1 MTAPAAEGSPL
12 GLHRVVSPRGVL
24 PQAADRLDPDPRL
37 REDEVRVD
45 VELLNLDA
53 ASYRQLHE
61 EHGGDGDA
69 IRDTVCRI
77 VRERGKMHN
86 PVTGSGGMLI
96 GTVAEAGARARL
108 GLRPGDRVASLVSL
122 TLTPLELTDGLRSWD
137 GLSERV
143 PARGHAILFGRSVA
157 AVLPPDLP
165 DELCLAV
172 LDVCGAPALAARTVA
187 EAAAGGGA
195 APSVAVL
202 GASGKSGSLVLAA
215 ARRAGAG
222 RLVGVVPDA
231 AEEAA
236 LAATGLADTVLRA
249 DARDAV
255 ALSGALAGCGGPAD
269 ITVVCTDVPGCEHA
283 AILAT
288 RDGGTVVF
296 FSMATSFPAAAL
308 GAEGLGADVRMLI
321 GNGYQPGHAEAALDL
336 VRTEPAVRGLLERR
350 VTAEAPAPAPS
361 TTGQAGTES
370 ATGPVEPT
378 GGAGETGAPVPSPP
392 PDVAVALGDFEAA
405 TSPRAARSVVPAVS
419 PEAARSVVPAVSPEA
434 ARSVVPAV
442 PPEAAGPVAPA
453 VLPEAAGAGVPAAPP
468 AAVAPEASAGLLG
481 TAAPATPVTS
491 RATTS
496 PRPAARLGLD
506 GELVRRARVLA
517 ARVGRPVVDMAR
529 THTTVAVERAALRL
543 AGLSGADPEGIPWAN
558 RLVDAVRDQVGLEHG
573 VALPVWHALREGA
586 APDLAGLAARAT
598 ARSVGFRLPEG
609 ADADRAVRDARRA
622 MARGIAVI
630 DGRRA
635 ERERMLRRWGRT
647 AGPLIYLIVA
657 TGDIHEDV
665 RQAVAAAR
673 GGADVIA
680 VIRSTGQSLLDYV
693 PDGATREGFAGTYA
707 TQENFRLMRAAL
719 DGVSAEL
726 GRYVRLT
733 NYASGLC
740 MPEIAVLAGLERLD
754 MMLNDSMYGILFRDI
769 NPVRT
774 FVDQRFSRQLHAR
787 AGIVI
792 NTGEDNY
799 LTTADAMQAAHTV
812 TASQLL
818 NEYFGK
824 EAGLTD
830 AQLGLG
836 HAFEIDPDLPD
847 SFRME
852 LAHALLARELFP
864 DAPLKWMPP
873 TKHMTGDIFRGYL
886 LNGFFN
892 LAGALTRQDILLVG
906 MMTEAVVTPF
916 LSDRDLALQNVR
928 YVMQAAG
935 ALEEDFRPAPG
946 GTIARRAESVLREAV
961 GLLERICDRGL
972 LDAIDAGT
980 FGGTRRPAD
989 GGRGRDGVAERAPG
1003 YRNPAVELLENP
1015 PTDSDHCETAGAPA
1029 AARPAPREGADR
1041 P

>member
-1 MTAPAAEGSPL
+1 MNTPFHTPGSPL
-12 GLHRVVSPRGVL
+12 GLHRVLAPEGVL
-24 PQAADRLDPDPRL
+24 PQAALRLDPDPRL
-37 REDEVRVD
+37 RDDELRID
-45 VELLNLDA
+45 VEYLNLDA

-61 EHGGDGDA
+61 EHDGDGDA
-69 IRDTVCRI
+69 IREAVRAI

-96 GTVAEAGARARL
+96 GTVAEAGPETPL
-108 GLRPGDRVASLVSL
+108 GLKPGERVATLVSL
-122 TLTPLELTDGLRSWD
+122 TLTPLELTDGLRDWD
-137 GLSERV
+137 GLGEQV

-157 AVLPPDLP
+157 AVLPADLP
-165 DELCLAV
+165 DELSLAV
-172 LDVCGAPALAARTVA
+172 LDVCGAPALTGRTVA
-187 EAAAGGGA
+187 EYAARTGR

-202 GASGKSGSLVLAA
+202 GAAGKSGSLALAA

-222 RLVGVVPDA
+222 RLVGVVPNA
-231 AEEAA
+231 AEATA
-236 LAATGLADTVLRA
+236 LAESGLAGTVVLA

-255 ALSGALAGCGGPAD
+255 ALHDGLAAHGGPAD

-283 AILAT
+283 AVLAT
-288 RDGGTVVF
+288 QDGGTVVF

-308 GAEGLGADVRMLI
+308 GAEGLRADVTMLI
-321 GNGYQPGHAEAALDL
+321 GNGYQPGHAEQALDL
-336 VRTEPAVRGLLERR
+336 IRTEPGVRALFDRR
-350 VTAEAPAPAPS
+350 ITPTAPS
-361 TTGQAGTES
+361 
-370 ATGPVEPT
+370 
-378 GGAGETGAPVPSPP
+378 VPSVPS
-392 PDVAVALGDFEAA
+392 V
-405 TSPRAARSVVPAVS
+405 RSEYS
-419 PEAARSVVPAVSPEA
+419 
-434 ARSVVPAV
+434 
-442 PPEAAGPVAPA
+442 AGP
-453 VLPEAAGAGVPAAPP
+453 
-468 AAVAPEASAGLLG
+468 AS
-481 TAAPATPVTS
+481 APATDHTASAVTKDPS
-491 RATTS
+491 AVDVDSGHTPRATTA
-496 PRPAARLGLD
+496 PAGKLGLD
-506 GELVRRARVLA
+506 PRLVSRARELA
-517 ARVGRPVVDMAR
+517 ARAGGAVVDMAR
-529 THTTVAVERAALRL
+529 SHTTVAVERAALRL
-543 AGLSGADPEGIPWAN
+543 AGLSGADAEGIPWAN

-573 VALPVWHALREGA
+573 VALPVWHALRTGSCR
-586 APDLAGLAARAT
+586 DLTELASRAT
-598 ARSVGFRLPEG
+598 ARDVSFRLPEG
-609 ADADRAVRDARRA
+609 AAADSAVADARRA
-622 MARGIAVI
+622 MAGGLDLI
-630 DGRRA
+630 DGRRN
-635 ERERMLRRWGRT
+635 ERDRLIRQWGEPT
-647 AGPLIYLIVA
+647 GPLIYLIVA

-693 PDGATREGFAGTYA
+693 PHGATREGYAGTYA

-719 DGVSAEL
+719 DKVSAEL
-726 GRYVRLT
+726 GRYIRLT

-799 LTTADAMQAAHTV
+799 LTTADAMDAAHTV

-836 HAFEIDPDLPD
+836 HAFEIDPELPD

-873 TKHMTGDIFRGYL
+873 TRHMTGDIFRGYL

-892 LAGALTRQDILLVG
+892 LAGALTRQNILLVG

-928 YVMQAAG
+928 YVMDAAG
-935 ALEEDFRPAPG
+935 SLEEDFHPAPG
-946 GTIARRAESVLREAV
+946 GAITRRAEVVLREALD
-961 GLLERICDRGL
+961 LLERIGEHGL
-972 LDAIDAGT
+972 LDAIAAGT
-980 FGGTRRPAD
+980 FGGMRRPVD
-989 GGRGRDGVAERAPG
+989 GGRGRDGVAECAPG
-1003 YRNPAVELLENP
+1003 YRNPAVELLE
-1015 PTDSDHCETAGAPA
+1015 TSQVHD
-1029 AARPAPREGADR
+1029 REGDHQR
-1041 P
+1041 